1 MSNLK
6 EITLNSLEHFMF
18 CPYQWWLIYIENEWV
33 ENVHTIQGNIVHSKV
48 DDPNFFESRGNKKI
62 ERSVPLYS
70 EKLGL
75 YGIADLIEFNYEN
88 NKIKSINIVEYKKG
102 KPDENKQVQIF
113 DGLQLFAQMQC
124 AREIFDCSVN
134 GCIYYA
140 TIRKRVNLTNEKIY
154 EEILNKNLKQ
164 MREFLENCNIPDKN
178 IGKHC
183 RGCSLKDVCLP
194 KLGVKNA

>member
-1 MSNLK
+1 
-6 EITLNSLEHFMF
+6 MF

-88 NKIKSINIVEYKKG
+88 NKIKSINIVEYK
-102 KPDENKQVQIF
+102 N
-113 DGLQLFAQMQC
+113 
-124 AREIFDCSVN
+124 
-134 GCIYYA
+134 
-140 TIRKRVNLTNEKIY
+140 RK
-154 EEILNKNLKQ
+154 
-164 MREFLENCNIPDKN
+164 
-178 IGKHC
+178 
-183 RGCSLKDVCLP
+183 
-194 KLGVKNA
+194 